1 MINDPIT
8 KVMQDA
14 SEIVRYDEVGIPLYI
29 REGLLSS
36 YPDHRALCHWHEDIE
51 WVQIRSGQMNYYING
66 KRVLLNAG
74 EAIIVNSRQMHY
86 GYSENGQECDFICI
100 LCHPKILT
108 ANSVLYQSYITPVL
122 SNPALEY
129 LHLKPENP
137 EDTEALQ
144 TLPEILRLKKEQPT
158 AYEIEAAALLSLLW
172 CRLLRTHPM
181 MPDGNT
187 AVSQDPDLLIQRD
200 MVSYIYSH
208 YSESI
213 NLEEIAAAGKVCRN
227 KCCQI
232 FRRYLCQSPID
243 FLNHYRLEVSCHL
256 LNTTKM
262 SIAKSVPH
270 AVSIIRVI
278 IPKFFCVL
286 TIVRREISGNAQKAC
301 QHNLIFF
308 CTRFFVKK
316 RKNFARH
323 FSDPCYNKI
332 TKVLR

>member
-1 MINDPIT
+1 
-8 KVMQDA
+8 MQDA
-14 SEIVRYDEVGIPLYI
+14 SEIIRYDEVGIPLYI

-243 FLNHYRLEVSCHL
+243 FLNHYRLEVSL
-256 LNTTKM
+256 
-262 SIAKSVPH
+262 SSAKHNQNVHRGNLYRMRFQSSEP
-270 AVSIIRVI
+270 I
-278 IPKFFCVL
+278 IPKSFCVL
-286 TIVRREISGNAQKAC
+286 TIVRREISGNAQKSC
-301 QHNLIFF
+301 QHNRIFSVHVF
-308 CTRFFVKK
+308 C
-316 RKNFARH
+316 
-323 FSDPCYNKI
+323 
-332 TKVLR
+332 

>member
-14 SEIVRYDEVGIPLYI
+14 SEIIRYDEVGIPLYI

-137 EDTEALQ
+137 EDAKALQ

-262 SIAKSVPH
+262 SIGGNLYRMRFQSSELLFQNFSAYLPLY
-270 AVSIIRVI
+270 AERF
-278 IPKFFCVL
+278 PE
-286 TIVRREISGNAQKAC
+286 TRRRPAN
-301 QHNLIFF
+301 
-308 CTRFFVKK
+308 
-316 RKNFARH
+316 
-323 FSDPCYNKI
+323 I
-332 TKVLR
+332 T

>member
-1 MINDPIT
+1 
-8 KVMQDA
+8 
-14 SEIVRYDEVGIPLYI
+14 
-29 REGLLSS
+29 
-36 YPDHRALCHWHEDIE
+36 
-51 WVQIRSGQMNYYING
+51 MNYYING

-262 SIAKSVPH
+262 SIA
-270 AVSIIRVI
+270 
-278 IPKFFCVL
+278 
-286 TIVRREISGNAQKAC
+286 EICTAC
-301 QHNLIFF
+301 GFNHQSYYSKIFLR
-308 CTRFFVKK
+308 TRFFVKK